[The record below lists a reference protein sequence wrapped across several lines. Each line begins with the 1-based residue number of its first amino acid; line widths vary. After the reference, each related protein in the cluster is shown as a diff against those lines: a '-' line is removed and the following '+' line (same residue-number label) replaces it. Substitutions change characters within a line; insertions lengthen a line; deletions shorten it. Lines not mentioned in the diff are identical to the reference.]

1 MNLKQNI
8 DKTDTLKNNLKIVIN
23 QIKQSIVRGGGSD
36 FKSLANAPERIT
48 DLLGQYKKM
57 AIGEVDYKLTDYYYD
72 FKIATNLG
80 FKPSKVLV
88 NFECVG
94 SYTTSKKSI
103 YLRLDNASSTISHV
117 FFYDNYSR
125 TQMDIIVEEITE
137 NLLSL
142 KARADEGNSSN
153 TYDVRIKNWIAI
165 E

>member
-1 MNLKQNI
+1 
-8 DKTDTLKNNLKIVIN
+8 
-23 QIKQSIVRGGGSD
+23 
-36 FKSLANAPERIT
+36 
-48 DLLGQYKKM
+48 M
-57 AIGEVDYKLTDYYYD
+57 AMGEVDYKLTNHYYD

-103 YLRLDNASSTISHV
+103 YLRLDNAGSIISHV
-117 FFYDNYSR
+117 FFYDKYNR
-125 TQMDIIVEEITE
+125 TEMDIIVEEITE

-142 KARADEGNSSN
+142 KARADEGSSSN

>member
-1 MNLKQNI
+1 
-8 DKTDTLKNNLKIVIN
+8 
-23 QIKQSIVRGGGSD
+23 
-36 FKSLANAPERIT
+36 
-48 DLLGQYKKM
+48 M
-57 AIGEVDYKLTDYYYD
+57 AIGEVDYKLVNYYQD

-103 YLRLDNASSTISHV
+103 YLRLDNVSSTIKYV
-117 FFYDNYSR
+117 FFYDKYNR
-125 TQMDIIVEEITE
+125 TEMNIIVEEITE

-142 KARADEGNSSN
+142 KAMADEGDSSN
-153 TYDVRIKNWIAI
+153 YYDVRIKSWIAV

>member
-1 MNLKQNI
+1 
-8 DKTDTLKNNLKIVIN
+8 
-23 QIKQSIVRGGGSD
+23 
-36 FKSLANAPERIT
+36 
-48 DLLGQYKKM
+48 M
-57 AIGEVDYKLTDYYYD
+57 AMGEVDYKLTDYYYD

-137 NLLSL
+137 NLLSFE
-142 KARADEGNSSN
+142 ARADEGNSSN